1 MEDSKTQ
8 MRGFLLDTAI
18 FLWSLSST
26 ERLNRQATALLED
39 ATTELFLS
47 AASSWEISIKSA
59 LGKLKLP
66 EAASTYVPKRLRSH
80 GIRSLPISQIH
91 ALAAG
96 ELPRHHRDPFDR
108 MLIAQAASEDMVLMT
123 ADPSF
128 KKYGIEIV
136 WCAR

>member
-1 MEDSKTQ
+1 
-8 MRGFLLDTAI
+8 MRGYLLDTAI
-18 FLWSLSST
+18 FLWSLGSA

-59 LGKLKLP
+59 SGKLKLP
-66 EAASTYVPKRLRSH
+66 EAASTYVPKRLTSH

-128 KKYGIEIV
+128 KKYGIDIL

>member
-1 MEDSKTQ
+1 
-8 MRGFLLDTAI
+8 MRGYLLDTAV
-18 FLWSLSST
+18 FLWSLGSA
-26 ERLNRQATALLED
+26 ERLNRQAMALWED

-59 LGKLKLP
+59 SGKLKLP
-66 EAASTYVPKRLRSH
+66 EAASAYIPKRLTSH
-80 GIRSLPISQIH
+80 GIRSLPISHIH

-108 MLIAQAASEDMVLMT
+108 MLIAQAVSEDMVLMT

-128 KKYGIEIV
+128 KKYRIDIL